1 MKYVNIP
8 DKQDRPL
15 PFYLA
20 MEEYLAKHMAEE
32 ELWFMWVVSPT
43 VIIGRNQILDR
54 EVDLAYCREHDIAV
68 YRRKSGGG
76 CVYADWNNVMF
87 SYICRSSNVTTTFTK
102 YTSRIVNMLKG
113 LGLDASATGR
123 NDILVNGLKV
133 SGSAFYHMSD
143 RSIVHGTMLYDTDFD
158 NMSHAIIPPVDK
170 LRVHGV
176 RSVPQRITTL
186 KPLILHSLQ
195 DFMEYAKS
203 AMSTGEYNLTDNDI
217 CNIEQIMAGYLKPEW
232 IEGRKRVPATLH
244 NRIRIDGVG
253 TVEVNA
259 VVADRHISDL
269 QLFGDF
275 FPLSDLNELYGKLI
289 GVVYDRE
296 AVGQVLDETDI
307 RLYIAGL
314 NKENFLNLIF

>member
-1 MKYVNIP
+1 MKYVNIQ

-20 MEEYLAKHMAEE
+20 MEEYLAKNLDDE

-43 VIIGRNQILDR
+43 VIVGRNQILDR
-54 EVDLAYCREHDIAV
+54 EVDLAYCRNHGIDV
-68 YRRKSGGG
+68 CRRKSGGG
-76 CVYADWNNVMF
+76 CVYADRNNVMF
-87 SYICRSSNVTTTFTK
+87 SYISRSSNVSTTFTR
-102 YTSRIVNMLKG
+102 YTSGIVTMLKG

-133 SGSAFYHMSD
+133 SGSAFYHMPD

-158 NMSHAIIPPVDK
+158 NMSHAIRPPVDK

-176 RSVPQRITTL
+176 QSVPQRITTL
-186 KPLILHSLQ
+186 KPLIPHSLN
-195 DFMEYAKS
+195 DFMEYAKRS
-203 AMSTGEYNLTDNDI
+203 MSTGEYDLTDNDI
-217 CNIEQIMAGYLKPEW
+217 CNIEQIMAGYLKPDW

-244 NRIRIDGVG
+244 NRVRIDGVG

-259 VVADRHISDL
+259 VVTDRYISDF

-275 FPLSDLNELYGKLI
+275 FPLADLDWLCRKLT
-289 GVVYDRE
+289 GVAYDRE
-296 AVGQVLDETDI
+296 AVESVLDGTDMGS
-307 RLYIAGL
+307 YIAGL
-314 NKENFLNLIF
+314 NKETFLNLIF